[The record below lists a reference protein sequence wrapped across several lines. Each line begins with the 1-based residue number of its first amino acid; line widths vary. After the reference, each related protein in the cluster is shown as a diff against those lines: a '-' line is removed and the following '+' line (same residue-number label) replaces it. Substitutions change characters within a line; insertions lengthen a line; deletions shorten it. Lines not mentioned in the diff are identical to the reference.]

1 MLSPASISEA
11 GGVSTVSATLTHP
24 SSAATTITVRPVAN
38 AYTVGSDSTI
48 TIAAGSTAN
57 ASDTVALT
65 AVDNDIDASDNAVMV
80 QTAAVE
86 NDHGAGN
93 VQAVTLTITDDD
105 EAAIE
110 VSAMTTTTVRLH
122 TTESGRAE
130 TFTVTLASEPTGNVA
145 LSVVSSDTT
154 EGTVSPSVLTFSSTT
169 WSTAQTVT
177 VTGQDDTPAAVDGNQ
192 NYTVTLSVNQTDTQD
207 TNYDA
212 LTAISVYMVNR
223 DNDFGLDISAVT
235 GQATEAGASVT
246 FTVTLLTQ
254 PTAAVTISVTSQDPS
269 EGRVEPAML
278 TFTTS
283 GYNTAQTVTVTGQ
296 DDTIDDGN
304 VLWTVRL
311 ASSSGDTN
319 YNNLSDDVP
328 VTTTDDDDAPTV
340 TLVLTPSSI
349 SENAEVSTITATLSH
364 PSSAV
369 TTITVS
375 ATPVSPATTSD
386 FTLSNADTLIIAATT
401 TTSTGTVTITAVDNN
416 DQADEKT
423 VTVSATANNAQGI
436 NDPSDVTLTITDD
449 ETPSANLDV
458 DGNGEVRLFSDIIL
472 VIRYVLFFRNEAL
485 LRGNV
490 IEPTATRK
498 TAQDI
503 TPYLDTLVG
512 QNILDVDGD
521 GDVRLFSDIIL
532 IIRYVL
538 FFRNEALVRGN
549 VIEQN
554 ATRTTSQAIEPYI
567 RSLYPDSHFQ

>member
-1 MLSPASISEA
+1 MDNATDAPNNSLTVSVAVSNDQGAGSVTGTALTITDDDAAPDVTLMLSPASISED

-48 TIAAGSTAN
+48 AIAAGSTAN
-57 ASDTVALT
+57 ATDTVALT

-86 NDHGAGN
+86 NDHGAGT

-154 EGTVSPSVLTFSSTT
+154 EGTVSPSVLIFSSTT

-223 DNDFGLDISAVT
+223 DNDFGLDISALT
-235 GQATEAGASVT
+235 GQATEAGASAT
-246 FTVTLLTQ
+246 FTVALLTQ

-296 DDTIDDGN
+296 DDIIDDGN
-304 VLWTVRL
+304 VTWTVRL
-311 ASSSGDTN
+311 ALSSGDAN
-319 YNNLSDDVP
+319 YNTLSDEDVP
-328 VTTTDDDDAPTV
+328 VTTTDDEDAPTV
-340 TLVLTPSSI
+340 TLVLMPSSI
-349 SENAEVSTITATLSH
+349 SE
-364 PSSAV
+364 
-369 TTITVS
+369 
-375 ATPVSPATTSD
+375 TPRFPRSRRPYRTHRARPRRSR
-386 FTLSNADTLIIAATT
+386 S
-401 TTSTGTVTITAVDNN
+401 
-416 DQADEKT
+416 
-423 VTVSATANNAQGI
+423 
-436 NDPSDVTLTITDD
+436 
-449 ETPSANLDV
+449 
-458 DGNGEVRLFSDIIL
+458 
-472 VIRYVLFFRNEAL
+472 L
-485 LRGNV
+485 LRLC
-490 IEPTATRK
+490 PLRLRAT
-498 TAQDI
+498 
-503 TPYLDTLVG
+503 
-512 QNILDVDGD
+512 
-521 GDVRLFSDIIL
+521 S
-532 IIRYVL
+532 RYRV
-538 FFRNEALVRGN
+538 
-549 VIEQN
+549 Q
-554 ATRTTSQAIEPYI
+554 TR
-567 RSLYPDSHFQ
+567 